1 MSKSF
6 SGFMAIGWKFM
17 KQIKLMALKTDQF
30 THENESDWE
39 NCASLHAFHLLIGKV
54 GFIYRLR

>member
-1 MSKSF
+1 
-6 SGFMAIGWKFM
+6 
-17 KQIKLMALKTDQF
+17 MALKTDQF
-30 THENESDWE
+30 THKNESDWE